1 MEQKRL
7 PFSEDEVLHL
17 VDVAVQSAG
26 TPKDVGHKFKPD
38 MDPEDAG
45 KWIKR
50 CVNPSH
56 KDQLYATHYIRI
68 LMGARY
74 KGNHEAMNALLAF
87 CGYVPNA
94 TPQSAENVKQACL
107 AEVMAAQQKINETF
121 ERMDAFMKRE
131 RGEW

>member
-7 PFSEDEVLHL
+7 PFNEDDIATLIEH
-17 VDVAVQSAG
+17 AVIAAG
-26 TPKDVGHKFKPD
+26 GSKEVGHRLKPGQ
-38 MDPEDAG
+38 DPEETG
-45 KWIKR
+45 KWVAR
-50 CVNPSH
+50 CTNPKH
-56 KDQLYATHYIRI
+56 KDKFDAQSLIRI
-68 LMGARY
+68 LVGARY
-74 KGNHEAMNALLAF
+74 RGNHDAMNELLAF